1 MSKGRRGMYRPLNAY
16 LAQLPADQAAVCLP
30 LAEIEALLAT
40 PLSASARTNHSFWS
54 SSSVALRN
62 WRRSGFSGRL
72 DQASGAV
79 TFTRT
84 PWP

>member
-1 MSKGRRGMYRPLNAY
+1 MSKGRRGMYRPLNDY
-16 LAQLPADQAAVCLP
+16 LAALPVDQVTVCLS
-30 LAEIEALLAT
+30 LTEIEALLAT
-40 PLSASARTNHSFWS
+40 PLSVSARTVTFFWT

-72 DQASGAV
+72 DRANGAV
-79 TFTRT
+79 TFTRA